1 MKIAAITGANRGLG
15 KGTALALA
23 AKGYRLILL
32 GRSKVSLEAVKK
44 ELPAQSVLGMVELDL
59 AQPGSIER
67 AAAEVNRLVPDG
79 LDLLVNNAGV
89 FLEKNEEF
97 HVDHIRDT
105 VQINTLGPLQF
116 SMALASALARRHANV
131 VNVSSGMGSLTEMN
145 GGYPGYRVSK
155 AGLNAVTRYLSEE
168 WKGRGVRVN
177 SVCPGWV
184 KTDMGGEGAE
194 RTIAEG
200 VKSILFAALL
210 ESDGPTGGFF
220 RDGKRLD
227 W

>member
-116 SMALASALARRHANV
+116 SMALASALARRRANV
-131 VNVSSGMGSLTEMN
+131 VNVSS
-145 GGYPGYRVSK
+145 GYRVSK